1 MKRKTYLMVGLFLAA
16 TLAVGSFSAVTL
28 AWIVRTSAIDGIRVD
43 ASSLGLNLNDQKLY
57 KYVFPRYKD
66 SSGNETNVVDY
77 LSKGEVKAV
86 SNDANMNP
94 LDPTYL
100 NIQHLLSQEGIGVL
114 NTNLVLEFDFTI
126 IYTTSI
132 DLYIYAERDYVNQ
145 FIKSSDTAQRVS
157 DFIHFDCF
165 SESEISG
172 YLDDP
177 LDNEVFSGDGSTTS
191 YELISNPS
199 GIASITIDGTP
210 TNAYTRDGKTITF
223 NSAPANHSEIII
235 NYSTIWHA
243 VKYASEHKA
252 SASGS
257 KTDTFTADGTNKKF
271 TTSLYPQSITSVTV
285 GSAAAEYTYSG
296 QDITLNSIPAADA
309 EVAITYSYSKTHDI
323 FPYKQN
329 KMVMTD
335 RNLVPNRPTEETTS
349 TFKFYLNIEYDY
361 DLVSSE
367 TIFNFFAPLNLGNT
381 YNLDKDFRLIF
392 GVKQG
397 AK

>member
-1 MKRKTYLMVGLFLAA
+1 MVGLFLAA

-77 LSKGEVKAV
+77 LSKGEVKTV

-100 NIQHLLSQEGIGVL
+100 NIQHLLSQEGIGIL

-132 DLYIYAERDYVNQ
+132 DLYVYAERDYVNQ

-165 SESEISG
+165 SESDISG

-177 LDNEVFSGDGSTTS
+177 LESEVFTGDGSTTS
-191 YELISNPS
+191 YSLISNPS
-199 GIASITIDGTP
+199 GIASVTIDGEP
-210 TNAYTRDGKTITF
+210 TNDYTRDGKIITF
-223 NSAPANHSEIII
+223 NSAPANHAEIVV

-252 SASGS
+252 SASDT
-257 KTDTFTADGTNKKF
+257 KTDTFTADGSNKVF
-271 TTSLYPQSITSVTV
+271 TTSSFPQSITSVKV
-285 GSAAAEYTYSG
+285 GNADAEYTYTG
-296 QDITLNSIPAADA
+296 QNITLNSIPAADS
-309 EVAITYSYSKTHDI
+309 EVKITYSYSKTHDT
-323 FPYKQN
+323 FPYKKN
-329 KMVMTD
+329 RMVMED
-335 RNLVPNRPTEETTS
+335 RSLVPNRPTEETTT

-361 DLVSSE
+361 DLVSSD

>member
-1 MKRKTYLMVGLFLAA
+1 MKRKTYLLVGLFLAA
-16 TLAVGSFSAVTL
+16 TFAVGSFSAVTL

-43 ASSLGLNLNDQKLY
+43 ASSLGLDLNSQNLY

-100 NIQHLLSQEGIGVL
+100 NIQHLLSQEGIGIL

-132 DLYIYAERDYVNQ
+132 DLYVYAERDYVNQ

-165 SESEISG
+165 SESDITG

-177 LDNEVFSGDGSTTS
+177 LESEVFTGDNSTTS
-191 YELISNPS
+191 YSLISNPS
-199 GIASITIDGTP
+199 GIASVTIDGEP
-210 TNAYTRDGKTITF
+210 TNDYTRDGKIITF
-223 NSAPANHSEIII
+223 NSAPANHAEIVI

-252 SASGS
+252 STSDT

-285 GSAAAEYTYSG
+285 GGAAAEFTYSD
-296 QDITLNSIPAADA
+296 QDITLNSIPAADS
-309 EVAITYSYSKTHDI
+309 EVAITYSYSKTHDT
-323 FPYKQN
+323 FPYKEN
-329 KMVMTD
+329 RMVMED
-335 RNLVPNRPTEETTS
+335 RNLVPIRPTEETTT

>member
-1 MKRKTYLMVGLFLAA
+1 MVGLFLAA

-77 LSKGEVKAV
+77 LSKGEVKPV

-100 NIQHLLSQEGIGVL
+100 NIQHLLSQVGISVL

-132 DLYIYAERDYVNQ
+132 DLYVYAERDYVNQ

-165 SESEISG
+165 SESEITG

-177 LDNEVFSGDGSTTS
+177 LENEVFSGDGSTTS
-191 YELISNPS
+191 YSLISNPS
-199 GIASITIDGTP
+199 EIASVTVNGEA
-210 TNAYTRDGKTITF
+210 TNDYTRDGKVITF
-223 NSAPANHSEIII
+223 SSAPANHAEIVV

-243 VKYASEHKA
+243 VKYAAEHKA
-252 SASGS
+252 SASDT
-257 KTDTFTADGTNKKF
+257 KTDTFTADGTNKVF
-271 TTSLYPQSITSVTV
+271 TTSLYPQSITSVKV
-285 GSAAAEYTYSG
+285 DNADAEYTYSG
-296 QDITLNSIPAADA
+296 QNITLNSIPAADS
-309 EVAITYSYSKTHDI
+309 EVEITYSYSKTHDT
-323 FPYKQN
+323 FPYKEN
-329 KMVMTD
+329 RMVMED
-335 RNLVPNRPTEETTS
+335 RNLVPNRPTEETT
-349 TFKFYLNIEYDY
+349 TNFKFYLNIEYDY
-361 DLVSSE
+361 DLVSSD

-381 YNLDKDFRLIF
+381 YNLDKDFRLFF